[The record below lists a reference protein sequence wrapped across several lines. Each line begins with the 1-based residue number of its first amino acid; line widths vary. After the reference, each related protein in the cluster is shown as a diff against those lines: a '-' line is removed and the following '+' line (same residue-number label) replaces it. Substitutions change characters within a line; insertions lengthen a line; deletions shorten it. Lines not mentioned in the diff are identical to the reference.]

1 MKVLKNIVGRVL
13 ALWTLLVFI
22 FTMLI
27 FLIPFF
33 LFIYFKK
40 DPLKNIRFVQYSR
53 VWMNTFYFLV
63 GCPLKIK
70 GKENFKKGKAY
81 IVVCN
86 HNSFF
91 DVLVVSPGIPGGN
104 KTIGKIEI
112 AKIPVFNLIYRI
124 GTVLVDRTN
133 DRSRSESFAQMKA
146 VLDMGLHMCIYPEGT
161 RNKTNEPLRPFY
173 NGAFKL
179 AIDTGH
185 SIIPTIIFNTKKILP
200 ADKIFYMWPHK
211 MEMHFL
217 PEVNVEPTDDIES
230 LKEKVFIIMKNYYE
244 EGIRNKE

>member
-1 MKVLKNIVGRVL
+1 MKFFKEIFGRVL
-13 ALWTLLVFI
+13 ALWALLVFI
-22 FTMLI
+22 ITMLI

-33 LFIYFKK
+33 LFIYFKP
-40 DPLKNIRFVQYSR
+40 DPLKTIRFVKYSR
-53 VWMNTFYFLV
+53 VWMNIFYFLV
-63 GCPLKIK
+63 GCSLKIK
-70 GKENFKKGKAY
+70 GKENFKKGEAY

-91 DVLVVSPGIPGGN
+91 DVLIVSPGIPGGN

-112 AKIPVFNLIYRI
+112 SKIPVFNLIYRI

-133 DRSRSESFAQMKA
+133 DRSRSESFVQMKA

-161 RNKTNEPLRPFY
+161 RNRTNEPLKFFY

-179 AIDTGH
+179 AVDTGK
-185 SIIPTIIFNTKKILP
+185 SIIPTVIFNTKKVLP
-200 ADKIFYMWPHK
+200 ADKNFFIWPQK

-217 PEVNVEPTDDIES
+217 PEVNVASIDDIET
-230 LKEKVFIIMKNYYE
+230 LKEKVFVIMKNYYE
-244 EGIRNKE
+244 EGIRNKK

>member
-1 MKVLKNIVGRVL
+1 MKLFKNIVGRFL
-13 ALWTLLVFI
+13 AFWTLLI
-22 FTMLI
+22 FVVTMLL
-27 FLIPFF
+27 FFIPFL

-40 DPLKNIRFVQYSR
+40 DPLKTSRFVKYSR
-53 VWMNTFYFLV
+53 VWMNIFYFLV
-63 GCPLKIK
+63 GCSLRIR
-70 GKENFKKGKAY
+70 GKEYFKRGEAY

-104 KTIGKIEI
+104 KTIGKIEL
-112 AKIPVFNLIYRI
+112 AKIPLFNLIYRI

-133 DRSRSESFAQMKA
+133 DRSRSESFVQMKA

-161 RNKTNEPLRPFY
+161 RNKTNEPLKPFY

-179 AIDTGH
+179 AIDTRK

-200 ADKIFYMWPHK
+200 ADKVFYMSPQR
-211 MEMHFL
+211 MAMHFL
-217 PEVNVEPTDDIES
+217 PAVNIESTDDVES
-230 LKEKVFIIMKNYYE
+230 LKKKVFDIMKDYYE
-244 EGIRNKE
+244 KNAINN